1 MPPEKSWWSKKVVDV
16 NEKEKKMKARN
27 WGHGDSGAKV
37 KYNPNVLVLIFWFGE
52 ISCCS
57 QIKKVYLSLFLIYTD
72 EVLNFTV
79 LWITLFQSFPSGT
92 KDLSRLPHL
101 FLFSLFMLQ
110 ASENEK
116 NHQVNK
122 LRVWPLMP
130 LVDRSYTLSSWRDKK
145 GTQTQPD
152 TKGVRTLLI
161 IASLFIL
168 ILLHWDPSIVGI
180 SFGRMLHHNK
190 QHIPGRVVSL
200 FSDSV
205 SLKDMESP
213 MLPRTEGQVEAG
225 EAAEA

>member
-1 MPPEKSWWSKKVVDV
+1 MRFWISLCCGLPYF
-16 NEKEKKMKARN
+16 KAS
-27 WGHGDSGAKV
+27 HQE
-37 KYNPNVLVLIFWFGE
+37 PE
-52 ISCCS
+52 IS
-57 QIKKVYLSLFLIYTD
+57 ISL
-72 EVLNFTV
+72 
-79 LWITLFQSFPSGT
+79 P
-92 KDLSRLPHL
+92 RL

-122 LRVWPLMP
+122 LGVWPLMP
-130 LVDRSYTLSSWRDKK
+130 LVDRSYTLSSWLDKK

-161 IASLFIL
+161 IASLFVL

-190 QHIPGRVVSL
+190 HHIPGRVVSL